1 MFITTSA
8 GMIIAILFII
18 VKKWKEHRYPLPDK
32 FINTM
37 EYYSSIKKNT
47 FVSVLMRW
55 MKLEPIQSEVSK
67 KEKTPI
73 QYTSAY
79 IWNLER
85 W

>member
-1 MFITTSA
+1 MVHI
-8 GMIIAILFII
+8 
-18 VKKWKEHRYPLPDK
+18 
-32 FINTM
+32 TM
-37 EYYSSIKKNT
+37 EYYSAIKKNT

-55 MKLEPIQSEVSK
+55 MKLEPIIQSEVSQ

-73 QYTSAY
+73 QYTNAN